1 MDPGFESDY
10 PPSTG
15 EYEERVFDLLEP
27 RVKTRIR
34 WYLRHRGGWDE
45 QTARATDAAIA
56 TAAAGGQRMIKMLR
70 WKTLP
75 TVGFRR
81 LRA

>member
-1 MDPGFESDY
+1 VDDY

-27 RVKTRIR
+27 RVRTRIH
-34 WYLRHRGGWDE
+34 WWLRHRGGWGPDTE
-45 QTARATDAAIA
+45 RGTDAAIA
-56 TAAAGGQRMIKMLR
+56 TAKAGGERMIRMLR

-75 TVGFRR
+75 TVGFRK